1 MSKQA
6 VETKGY
12 KKTHIDTYRYR
23 CKSVTY
29 ENKKGKM
36 VTDYPVNQKGN
47 YEPLL
52 SFTALPPYKEFK
64 EKGRSWKYTK
74 HYQPVMDR
82 ILLDIDCE
90 DLETAFDVTKKIMQD
105 LDDVTDHI
113 NVYFSGSKGFHIE
126 ILTELLDIV
135 DTSVDKPKDSCY
147 QYVEF
152 LNYFMDKYPQ
162 VDLSLKD
169 VGTRIIRIHHTKHE
183 KTGNF
188 KILVN
193 LNASLDDILT
203 SSKADKD
210 MVKPADRP
218 LLSETALLLMD
229 TYRKPIEQ
237 KVRFEDIECEVEN
250 ITADDSI
257 YTTVYNELNTHIH
270 NKILLIG
277 SGLNGF
283 VDIKEAEAI
292 YNYLAKTTDIE
303 ESTNSHDSFI
313 EAYQNDKYPQNL
325 GALRNHYEKYNLD
338 QTNFDKLSYHLK
350 SKVQLRHYDQFND
363 LMQLSDDDWYKLLDD
378 HLFDYVDNTENIF
391 KGIIHCLSSLLGY
404 KKASRFIVVNGG
416 AGVGKS
422 EFVNTIEKLM
432 PRFIDMGSSTPAT
445 IRRRSEYYFNKK
457 IVYIGDKG
465 LGGQTAIAKEEF
477 KGLQEVFGGLISDHK
492 FKRDVM
498 IGNNDIGDFNL
509 KSNGICVFYTE
520 PYTNLQ
526 LFGAGDQYTDRS
538 TYITVNPVNDGLTL
552 ILQDDDRK
560 NEFYTIH
567 KNYIRH
573 LLKHPLEIKL
583 SDDVKTALWYGSKSD
598 LRTYKYLRDLFKA
611 YCQYLQ
617 IGNPLTTDVKEF
629 LKIFKPKHEV
639 TDIEYEI
646 YRKLYKNLNVLMD
659 DDLDYK
665 IADDGSIQYEDMV
678 MQVKDR
684 KTKSF
689 FTARQIKTYFQ
700 QDFKRKKN
708 LKDTLDQV
716 PDILNN
722 LYNAGLI
729 ERLEWQYNGQ
739 NVYYIPY
746 NKDVD

>member
-12 KKTHIDTYRYR
+12 KKTHINTYRYR
-23 CKSVTY
+23 CKKTST
-29 ENKKGKM
+29 GF
-36 VTDYPVNQKGN
+36 PVHQNGN
-47 YEPLL
+47 YESLL
-52 SFTALPPYKEFK
+52 SFKELPPYKEFK

-74 HYQPVMDR
+74 QYQPVMDR

-90 DLETAFDVTKKIMQD
+90 DLETAFNVTKSVMQELED
-105 LDDVTDHI
+105 STDYI

-135 DTSVDKPKDSCY
+135 NTSVEKPMDSCY

-183 KTGNF
+183 KTGNY
-188 KILVN
+188 KILVD
-193 LNASLDDILT
+193 LNASLDDIIT
-203 SSKADKD
+203 SSKANKD
-210 MVKPADRP
+210 MVKPAKKPMLDE
-218 LLSETALLLMD
+218 SALLILD

-237 KVRFEDIECEVEN
+237 KVTFEDLEWEVMKS
-250 ITADDSI
+250 DDSI
-257 YTTVYNELNTHIH
+257 YTTIYNELNTNIH

-277 SGLNGF
+277 SGLNGY
-283 VDIKEAEAI
+283 VDIKEAERI
-292 YNYLAKTTDIE
+292 YNQLAKTTDIE
-303 ESTNSHDSFI
+303 ESTNAHNSFI
-313 EAYQNDKYPQNL
+313 EAYQNDRYPQNL

-350 SKVQLRHYDQFND
+350 SKVQASHYDQFND
-363 LMQLSDDDWYKLLDD
+363 LMQSNDDDWYKLLDTQ
-378 HLFDYVDNTENIF
+378 LYDYVDNTQNIF
-391 KGIIHCLSSLLGY
+391 KGIIHSLMSLFGY
-404 KKASRFIVVNGG
+404 GSRFVVVNGG
-416 AGVGKS
+416 AEVGKS
-422 EFVNTIEKLM
+422 EYVNTIKKLM
-432 PRFIDMGSSTPAT
+432 PRFKNMGSSTPASV
-445 IRRRSEYYFNKK
+445 RRQSEDAFNKK
-457 IVYIGDKG
+457 IVYLGDKG
-465 LGGQTAIAKEEF
+465 LKGSSQSADEEF
-477 KGLQEVFGGLISDHK
+477 EGLYEVFGGLITDK
-492 FKRDVM
+492 EFIRDIVVGDKVMEFK
-498 IGNNDIGDFNL
+498 L
-509 KSNGICVFYTE
+509 KSDGVCVIYTE
-520 PYTNLQ
+520 PYTNLRK
-526 LFGAGDQYTDRS
+526 FGAGDQYTTRS
-538 TYITVNPVNDGLTL
+538 TFITVNPVEDGLSL
-552 ILQDDDRK
+552 FLQDETKVNR
-560 NEFYTIH
+560 FYTIH
-567 KNYIRH
+567 QNYIRH
-573 LLKHPLEIKL
+573 ILKNPLEIKI
-583 SDDVKTALWYGSKSD
+583 SKDVKTALYYASRKSQ
-598 LRTYKYLRDLFKA
+598 RTAKYLLGLFKA

-617 IGNPLTTDVKEF
+617 IGNPLTTDVDDF
-629 LKIFKPKHEV
+629 LKVFQPKHEV

-646 YRKLYKNLNVLMD
+646 YRKLYNNLNVLMD

-700 QDFKRKKN
+700 QDFKRRKN

-729 ERLEWQYNGQ
+729 EKLEWQYNGQ